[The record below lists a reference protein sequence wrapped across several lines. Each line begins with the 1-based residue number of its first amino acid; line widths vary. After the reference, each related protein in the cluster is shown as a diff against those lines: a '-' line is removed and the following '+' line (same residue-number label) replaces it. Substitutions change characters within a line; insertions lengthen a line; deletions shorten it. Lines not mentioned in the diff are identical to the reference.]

1 MRNTAVPLAAAVFM
15 VSSTLNLQAATL
27 AGVNL
32 PDTATVADK
41 SLILNGLGLRTEF
54 MVKVYVGGLYLEHK
68 STDAG
73 GIIKADA
80 PKRIVMQFLHDA
92 SKKQM
97 TDAFDQSFKDN
108 APDAETTIKTDTDR
122 FLAAVEPVKVGEQMV
137 FTYLPSTGTTIAI
150 NGNDKLTI
158 AGPAFSQA
166 IFSVWLGPKPPTA
179 NLKKGMLGQ

>member
-1 MRNTAVPLAAAVFM
+1 MRKTAAPLAAAVFM
-15 VSSTLNLQAATL
+15 VASTFSPQAATV

-41 SLILNGLGLRTEF
+41 SLVLNGLGLRTEF

-137 FTYLPSTGTTIAI
+137 FTYVPGTGTTVAI
-150 NGNDKLTI
+150 NGADKLTI

-179 NLKKGMLGQ
+179 SLKKGMLGQ